1 MSTSQAAYDPSGAA
15 LSLWRD
21 RSFEI
26 ILAGPAGTGKTRAIL
41 EKGHALALRFP
52 GTRILLARKTRQS
65 LTETALVTFERD
77 VAVGA
82 PEPETTNSMRR
93 VRQSYLYSNGSELV
107 VAGLDNP
114 SRIMSTEFD
123 MILVPE
129 ATEISE
135 NDWEFLLTRLRNGK
149 APWQQII
156 GDCNPGGPKHWI
168 RLRADRGALKLY
180 PSTHKDNPRFW
191 DAENDRPTKAGEQYF
206 AILEKL
212 TGVRRLRLKDGIW
225 AASEGL
231 VYDCWDESIHVIDPF
246 PIPDDWRIYE
256 AIDFGYTNPFVCQ
269 WWARSPDDDLFL
281 IREWYRSKMIV
292 QDHAERIKELR
303 EGRRIEASIS
313 DHGADERAT
322 LRSKGIVT
330 KPANKSIVNGIQ
342 EMSDRLQPEDGRPPR
357 LRVFRNALV
366 ERDPMMDEAKLP
378 CGFAEEILSYAWP
391 VGGDGK
397 AVKEVPAPGPDHSM
411 DAARYMC
418 MHMTRKRAV
427 IA

>member
-1 MSTSQAAYDPSGAA
+1 VSDKRQAYNPSGAA
-15 LSLWRD
+15 LSLWSD
-21 RSFEI
+21 RSSEI
-26 ILAGPAGTGKTRAIL
+26 VLSGPAGTGKTRALL
-41 EKGHALALRFP
+41 EKGHALALFFP

-77 VAVGA
+77 VTEGDSDPVV
-82 PEPETTNSMRR
+82 TNSLRR

-123 MILVPE
+123 MVLVPE
-129 ATEISE
+129 ATELLE

-156 GDCNPGGPKHWI
+156 GDCNPGGPNHWI
-168 RLRADRGALKLY
+168 RRRANRGALKLC

-191 DAENDRPTKAGEQYF
+191 DAKAEKPTPAGEQYF
-206 AILEKL
+206 ALLDRL
-212 TGVRRLRLKDGIW
+212 TGVRRLRLRDGIW
-225 AASEGL
+225 AAAEGL
-231 VYDCWDESIHVIDPF
+231 VYDCWDESIHVVDPF

-281 IREWYRSKMIV
+281 VREWYKSRVIV
-292 QDHAERIKELR
+292 QDHAEKIKELR
-303 EGRRIEASIS
+303 AGRRIEASIS

-322 LRSKGIVT
+322 LKRHGVNT
-330 KPANKSIVNGIQ
+330 RPATKSITEGVQ
-342 EMSDRLQPEDGRPPR
+342 EMLDRLTPQDGRPPR
-357 LRVFRNALV
+357 LRVFRDSLV
-366 ERDPMMDEAKLP
+366 ERDPAIDEAKLP

-391 VGGDGK
+391 VTQDGK
-397 AVKEVPAPGPDHSM
+397 AIKEVPAPGPDHSM

-418 MHMTRKRAV
+418 MHMLRKRAL